1 MLRYPPFSSVLLTS
15 DFQKIFT
22 DNSHKQY
29 ILNIFGLYYIV
40 TVKKGG
46 AKMYSNKPSI
56 LACVTSQYEC
66 DRIIETAAAL
76 AEEQECELR
85 VLSVLKPMTSYTDIS
100 DELEYLNRVSKEH
113 GADMTVIFSAY
124 APAAAAQFV
133 SENNVSRIVTGMH
146 DGGSE
151 SFLVMFNRFA
161 PEVSITMVAKD
172 NLIYSMDV
180 SRAAVR

>member
-1 MLRYPPFSSVLLTS
+1 
-15 DFQKIFT
+15 
-22 DNSHKQY
+22 
-29 ILNIFGLYYIV
+29 
-40 TVKKGG
+40 
-46 AKMYSNKPSI
+46 MYSNKPSI
-56 LACVTSQYEC
+56 LACVTGQYDC

-76 AEEQECELR
+76 AAEQECELR
-85 VLSVLKPMTSYTDIS
+85 VLTVLPPIADYSAVS
-100 DELEYLNRVSKEH
+100 DELEYLNMVAKEN

-172 NLIYSMDV
+172 HLIYSMDV
-180 SRAAVR
+180 SRSRVR

>member
-1 MLRYPPFSSVLLTS
+1 MLTC
-15 DFQKIFT
+15 DFQLFFT
-22 DNSHKQY
+22 HTSHIQY
-29 ILNIFGLYYIV
+29 KSNIIGVYHIV

-46 AKMYSNKPSI
+46 AMMNSNKPSI

-113 GADMTVIFSAY
+113 GADMTVIFSDY
-124 APAAAAQFV
+124 APAAAATFV
-133 SENNVSRIVTGMH
+133 TENHISRIVTGMH